1 MKEILPLVLTI
12 FFLSEN
18 LNAQAAQVHVRKI
31 EIQGNRYTQ
40 DKFIRREM
48 LLAEGDVLRPTLL
61 QESVQRISQLGL
73 FERVEAKIVPLP
85 ESHQADIV
93 IEVEEKKLYELR
105 GGFGFGQQEGF
116 SGNVEFLTRNL
127 LSSGIVLD
135 LFLEKGPHVAAYS
148 LDLMKPYFLD
158 SRVTLAFSLYI
169 DRTDFFN
176 YIVGQDISGGSISAT
191 ISLPHDFHALIGFQ
205 KQYRD
210 FNTDASNLLS
220 EADSGTEHRLVLQ
233 TVKKKE
239 SGAPGDSEQN
249 KLRWNL
255 LLAGGPFGGEANY
268 VKSSAKILFFLPS
281 FRQPDHFLFG
291 LQGGYASGFSNKEL
305 PVFERFYLGGVDTL
319 RGYETGQ
326 VGPVQ
331 LTQISSTMQ
340 NVVVG
345 GNKFAVFNL
354 EYSHSLM
361 EGLEIVPFLD
371 YGNAFAAGKRIDFTD
386 MPSSAG
392 LEVRILI
399 PWIRVPLR
407 FIQAWNFNRGDLD
420 LLPEATRSRSSM
432 FRISLGRVI

>member
-1 MKEILPLVLTI
+1 M
-12 FFLSEN
+12 SAN
-18 LNAQAAQVHVRKI
+18 LEPQAAQVHIRKI

-61 QESVQRISQLGL
+61 QRSVQRISQLGL

-105 GGFGFGQQEGF
+105 GGFGFGQEEGL

-135 LFLEKGPHVAAYS
+135 LFLEKGPHFGAYS

-176 YIVGQDISGGSISAT
+176 YIVRQDISGASISAT
-191 ISLPHDFHALIGFQ
+191 IPLAHDFHTLIGFQ

-210 FNTDASNLLS
+210 FSTDALNLLS
-220 EADSGTEHRLVLQ
+220 EGDSGTEHRLVLQ
-233 TVKKKE
+233 TIKKKE
-239 SGAPGDSEQN
+239 YEAPGRSEQN
-249 KLRWNL
+249 EFRLNFL
-255 LLAGGPFGGEANY
+255 MAGGPFGGEANY
-268 VKSSAKILFFLPS
+268 VKPSAKVLFFLPS
-281 FRQPDHFLFG
+281 FRQSDHFLFG
-291 LQGGYASGFSNKEL
+291 LQGGYASGFSGKEL
-305 PVFERFYLGGVDTL
+305 PVFERFYLGGLDSL

-331 LTQISSTMQ
+331 LTQISSRTE

-354 EYSHSLM
+354 EYAHSLI

-371 YGNAFAAGKRIDFTD
+371 YGNAFVAGKRIDFTD

-432 FRISLGRVI
+432 FRISLGRAI